1 MFAFAE
7 TQTQGLK
14 ATLCGKGK
22 YLPRQKSSLRH
33 SQNQGRCIGLWSSGP
48 LGAQDPQRGRHSLQD
63 AQRRERGRRRSRG
76 ASGRRWRGGCVPQD
90 LGCDSSRAMCL
101 WACWLSL
108 HQTPGPSSDR
118 GCAAHGGGGGE
129 VPIQCIKMSHGRGRH
144 RQAGNRGHLS
154 GKDRLD
160 TGQSESPEQGQ
171 SWGFMGTTARGL
183 LWVRAEVH
191 HQEGTAGRAGAWVWQ
206 AGDCVSV
213 EPGRGGPSTLVRV
226 RMLMAVFGSGADH
239 TLSTQTL

>member
-1 MFAFAE
+1 MSPRTSAV
-7 TQTQGLK
+7 
-14 ATLCGKGK
+14 TLPGQCA
-22 YLPRQKSSLRH
+22 
-33 SQNQGRCIGLWSSGP
+33 SGP
-48 LGAQDPQRGRHSLQD
+48 VGCPCTRPRDPAVTGA
-63 AQRRERGRRRSRG
+63 AQLM
-76 ASGRRWRGGCVPQD
+76 V
-90 LGCDSSRAMCL
+90 
-101 WACWLSL
+101 
-108 HQTPGPSSDR
+108 
-118 GCAAHGGGGGE
+118 GE
-129 VPIQCIKMSHGRGRH
+129 VPIQRIKMSHGRGRH
-144 RQAGNRGHLS
+144 RQAGNRGYLS